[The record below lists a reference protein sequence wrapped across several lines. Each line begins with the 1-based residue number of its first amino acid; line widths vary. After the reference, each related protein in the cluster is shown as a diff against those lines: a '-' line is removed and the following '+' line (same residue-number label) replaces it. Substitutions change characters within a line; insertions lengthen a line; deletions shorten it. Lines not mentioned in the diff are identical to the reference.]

1 MWSRIKPDRSV
12 RCHDVAGRRR
22 TVRVRP
28 TDIGHVIVVVPPGE
42 VAELTADEVLHLWT
56 VLRLAVID
64 AAGVR
69 RSLRSADAAASYRN
83 VRGMFAVPCLDVIG
97 RDDRAVTIAPISDGH
112 VSITAPAGGAAVLA
126 PLQVGA
132 LREALRDAAS
142 GRCLRP
148 TEASARRRRVWRQ
161 ANVA

>member
-12 RCHDVAGRRR
+12 HCHDVAGRRR
-22 TVRVRP
+22 TVVVHP
-28 TDIGHVIVVVPPGE
+28 TGTGHVTVIIPPGE
-42 VAELTADEVLHLWT
+42 VAELTADEALHLWT

-64 AAGVR
+64 AAGVQR
-69 RSLRSADAAASYRN
+69 PDPPAHGAARYRKL
-83 VRGMFAVPCLDVIG
+83 RGMFAVPCLDAIG
-97 RDDRAVTIAPISDGH
+97 RDDRAVTITPIGDGR

-132 LREALRDAAS
+132 LRGALRDAAS
-142 GRCLRP
+142 WRCPQP
-148 TEASARRRRVWRQ
+148 TEASAQRRRVRHQ